1 MDILVKEEH
10 LARAFELHRMN
21 PVVDAHLDLAGEVLL
36 RRQAGEKEV
45 VKRHYLPHFKEAGL
59 NLVFSSVYVEN
70 RNIYRAWE
78 NALEQIDALKK
89 DIEGLPVILVKSIRD
104 LDRVLGENKI
114 GILLYMEGLDCIGE
128 DIDRLE
134 ELYGLGVRGASLT
147 WSRANAL
154 GHGCCKASEY
164 RQIPG
169 RLTKT
174 GERVVKRLE
183 ELAMFLDVS
192 HLNDEGF
199 DHVCRLAEHS
209 FIATHSGSRKV
220 YDNYRNLTDTQML
233 ALAKGG
239 GIMGMNG
246 CKYIAGSLEG
256 NHIEMLCRH
265 IEYEVEKIGPEH
277 VGFGFDLCDS
287 YDRAKACLEI
297 YCPSLGTTPDLPFA
311 SNLVHAS
318 DDGDSEDFMA
328 FEKEEASVQRDD
340 CLLHH
345 GQIPLV
351 TAALLQRGMD
361 EDSVKKIIGGNFI
374 RYLANVI
381 SRT

>member
-134 ELYGLGVRGASLT
+134 ELYGLGVRGPPS
-147 WSRANAL
+147 
-154 GHGCCKASEY
+154 HGAGKMRWGMGVARRRNTGRY
-164 RQIPG
+164 PAGLPRQG
-169 RLTKT
+169 
-174 GERVVKRLE
+174 
-183 ELAMFLDVS
+183 
-192 HLNDEGF
+192 
-199 DHVCRLAEHS
+199 
-209 FIATHSGSRKV
+209 SGW
-220 YDNYRNLTDTQML
+220 
-233 ALAKGG
+233 
-239 GIMGMNG
+239 
-246 CKYIAGSLEG
+246 
-256 NHIEMLCRH
+256 
-265 IEYEVEKIGPEH
+265 
-277 VGFGFDLCDS
+277 
-287 YDRAKACLEI
+287 
-297 YCPSLGTTPDLPFA
+297 
-311 SNLVHAS
+311 
-318 DDGDSEDFMA
+318 
-328 FEKEEASVQRDD
+328 
-340 CLLHH
+340 
-345 GQIPLV
+345 
-351 TAALLQRGMD
+351 
-361 EDSVKKIIGGNFI
+361 
-374 RYLANVI
+374 
-381 SRT
+381 

>member
-1 MDILVKEEH
+1 
-10 LARAFELHRMN
+10 
-21 PVVDAHLDLAGEVLL
+21 
-36 RRQAGEKEV
+36 
-45 VKRHYLPHFKEAGL
+45 
-59 NLVFSSVYVEN
+59 
-70 RNIYRAWE
+70 
-78 NALEQIDALKK
+78 
-89 DIEGLPVILVKSIRD
+89 
-104 LDRVLGENKI
+104 
-114 GILLYMEGLDCIGE
+114 
-128 DIDRLE
+128 
-134 ELYGLGVRGASLT
+134 
-147 WSRANAL
+147 
-154 GHGCCKASEY
+154 
-164 RQIPG
+164 
-169 RLTKT
+169 
-174 GERVVKRLE
+174 
-183 ELAMFLDVS
+183 MFLDVS

-246 CKYIAGSLEG
+246 YKYIAGSLEG